1 MGGRVKIFESVRYMV
16 DVHYWS
22 VPTKWGSNVVGSCT
36 LMIQLT
42 INSHSYC
49 AKPVWVIHLII
60 GTRCL
65 GINNGYCTSIICTGV
80 AQLYVINGEG
90 KILVKHVTWEL
101 WQRGWGSKGDW
112 TIPPPNTVVL
122 SQSSRH
128 YSTMDSGCLAL
139 RKDIRWWNRDIGW
152 RKSCN
157 EGRANKISFC
167 LQIKDL
173 FTGLCIITYLQAP
186 V

>member
-1 MGGRVKIFESVRYMV
+1 MV

-22 VPTKWGSNVVGSCT
+22 MSTKWGSNVVGSCT

-42 INSHSYC
+42 INCHSYC

-65 GINNGYCTSIICTGV
+65 GIINGHGTSIICAGV
-80 AQLYVINGEG
+80 AKLYVINGEG
-90 KILVKHVTWEL
+90 KICVKQVTWEL
-101 WQRGWGSKGDW
+101 WWRGWGSKLDW

-128 YSTMDSGCLAL
+128 YSTMDSGCLAFQ
-139 RKDIRWWNRDIGW
+139 KDIRWWNGVVRW

-157 EGRANKISFC
+157 EGKANKLPYTFVFKSWIYS
-167 LQIKDL
+167 
-173 FTGLCIITYLQAP
+173 CITTHLRAP

>member
-1 MGGRVKIFESVRYMV
+1 MV

-22 VPTKWGSNVVGSCT
+22 VSTKHVPLFVGPCT

-42 INSHSYC
+42 INCHSYC
-49 AKPVWVIHLII
+49 TKSVCAILFII

-65 GINNGYCTSIICTGV
+65 GIINDHGTSITCTGV
-80 AQLYVINGEG
+80 TQPYVSNGEG
-90 KILVKHVTWEL
+90 KIHVKQVTWEL
-101 WQRGWGSKGDW
+101 WQRGWGSKLDW

-128 YSTMDSGCLAL
+128 YHTMDSGCLAL
-139 RKDIRWWNRDIGW
+139 QKDIRWLNGVVRW

-157 EGRANKISFC
+157 EGRANKLPYTFVFKSWIYS
-167 LQIKDL
+167 
-173 FTGLCIITYLQAP
+173 CITTHLRAP